1 MAMGLHGDGGITR
14 RKDGRLQVSITMPNG
29 RRAYRTIARDKDA
42 KRQAR
47 RAEDV
52 RRELVRI
59 READL
64 DPAGQTVADYLRSWL
79 RSMTS
84 ATHARQR
91 PNTVAAYRNAVELH
105 IIPVL
110 GGYRLERLSERH
122 IQAWIDGLRAAR
134 SGPPPGLRWQL

>member
-1 MAMGLHGDGGITR
+1 MGGLHGDGGITK

-29 RRAYRTIARDKDA
+29 RRAYRMIPRDKDP
-42 KRQAR
+42 KRQAK